1 VIVKEAAGCVPRAN
15 AFVDFEARTDR
26 ASAHRMPIF
35 EPASPR
41 WASRALSVLRVFAAL
56 ILLQH
61 GTQKMFGFPVV
72 AGTPP
77 QPFVLASLNGVAG
90 VLEVCGGIALLLGM
104 LTRPIAF
111 LLSGEMA
118 FAYFLKHAPR
128 DFWPIV
134 NRGEVPVLLCFVFLY
149 FAFAGGGAWSLDA
162 VLGRS
167 RALREPRPAH
177 GPPRDHGAKRAA

>member
-1 VIVKEAAGCVPRAN
+1 M
-15 AFVDFEARTDR
+15 
-26 ASAHRMPIF
+26 SIF
-35 EPASPR
+35 EPASSQ
-41 WASRALSVLRVFAAL
+41 WTGRALSVLRIFAAL

-61 GTQKMFGFPVV
+61 GTQKMFGFPAV
-72 AGTPP
+72 AGTPQ

-90 VLEVCGGIALLLGM
+90 VLEVWGGIALLLGL

-149 FAFAGGGAWSLDA
+149 FAFTGGGAWSLDA
-162 VLGRS
+162 ALRRS
-167 RALREPRPAH
+167 HASREPRPAH
-177 GPPRDHGAKRAA
+177 GPPGDHGEKRAA